1 MTTIGEFAFVTL
13 RNRLLRQSTLHSYLQ
28 TVRHLGLAEVPM
40 ADLSLSLLW
49 QALESVPNQ
58 NTRRKHIIALRSI
71 FRDQDWISDL
81 RIPKSTARVYA
92 LPDVDTLRL
101 ALMLSPYELQ
111 GLLMMYGGLRIAE
124 ACAITSKDLKGNVL
138 QVHKQMDQAGR
149 IITAKTVGDVVLP
162 AWLCDRV
169 RGMKPFRGSP
179 GAVRESLR
187 RNGAKL
193 GIVLGPH
200 MLRHN
205 YATLLVRKGVNPEIA
220 RQQLRHSDLKTTLG
234 YYAQVDKDDI
244 DQAVKNLFG

>member
-1 MTTIGEFAFVTL
+1 MTTIGEFALVTL
-13 RNRLLRQSTLHSYLQ
+13 RNRLLRESTLHSYLQ
-28 TVRHLGLAEVPM
+28 TVRHLGLVEVPM
-40 ADLSLSLLW
+40 VELSLSLLW

-58 NTRRKHIIALRSI
+58 NTRRKHIIALRSV
-71 FRDQDWISDL
+71 FKDEPWIRSL
-81 RIPKSTARVYA
+81 RIPKSSARVYD
-92 LPDVDTLRL
+92 LPDTDTLRL

-124 ACAITSKDLKGNVL
+124 ACAVSPKDLKGNVL
-138 QVHKQMDQAGR
+138 QVHKQMDEAGR
-149 IITAKTVGDVVLP
+149 ILTAKTVGDVVLP
-162 AWLCDRV
+162 DWLCDRV
-169 RGMKPFRGSP
+169 RTMKRFNSTP

-187 RNGAKL
+187 RNGAKV

-234 YYAQVDKDDI
+234 YYAQIDKGDI
-244 DQAVKNLFG
+244 DRAIRNLFD